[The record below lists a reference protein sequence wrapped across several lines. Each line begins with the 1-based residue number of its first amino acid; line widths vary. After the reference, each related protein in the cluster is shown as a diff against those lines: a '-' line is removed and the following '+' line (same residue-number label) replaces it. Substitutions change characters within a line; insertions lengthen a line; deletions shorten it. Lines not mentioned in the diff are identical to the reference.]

1 MLRLEGQGA
10 NSEREMQPTRRRT
23 CSSVVVKRKGKVVG
37 EGGGEEARGGGV
49 RGGLVCAGRKRA
61 AVDVEGDAQRRS
73 LGNDETSL
81 ALQVGVEGSAAKAER
96 CVRGGLRLPS
106 SGSEELS
113 RLTVGLK
120 EEEARELAVHAAR
133 SAYL

>member
-1 MLRLEGQGA
+1 M
-10 NSEREMQPTRRRT
+10 
-23 CSSVVVKRKGKVVG
+23 KRKGKVVG
-37 EGGGEEARGGGV
+37 QGGGEEARGGGV
-49 RGGLVCAGRKRA
+49 RGVVVGAGRKRA
-61 AVDVEGDAQRRS
+61 SVDVEGDAQRCS

-96 CVRGGLRLPS
+96 GVRGGLRLPMS
-106 SGSEELS
+106 KGGEELD

-133 SAYL
+133 SVGKKGYE